1 MILDKEMN
9 TTELIRACAE
19 SDHATPW
26 QAFVLRYQR
35 PISLSVLRTLRR
47 WGISAPDIVED
58 LVQETYLKL
67 CHDRC
72 RKLLRFA
79 IDHPHA
85 VSGYI
90 KTVAANVAHDYIKS
104 QRTQKRGNGEVGQIS
119 SHVEPEARRE
129 SSGGAESIR
138 TAILMREIDECLAEC
153 SEGTAQARDRLI
165 FWLHY
170 QQGMTATAI
179 AAIPAIGLTTKGVE
193 SAIFRLTRQVR
204 LRMTS
209 KPGQPGNRS
218 SSKAKG
224 FGRAE
229 SY

>member
-1 MILDKEMN
+1 MK
-9 TTELIRACAE
+9 TTELIKACAE
-19 SDHATPW
+19 SGHATPW
-26 QAFVLRYQR
+26 QAFVLQYQR

-85 VSGYI
+85 VNGYI
-90 KTVAANVAHDYIKS
+90 KTIATNVAHDYIKS
-104 QRTQKRGNGEVGQIS
+104 QRTQKRGNGEVDQFSG
-119 SHVEPEARRE
+119 HLEPEANRE

-153 SEGTAQARDRLI
+153 TEGTAQARDRLI

-170 QQGMTATAI
+170 QQGMTASAI
-179 AAIPAIGLTTKGVE
+179 AALPVVGLSVKGVE
-193 SAIFRLTRQVR
+193 SAIFRLTRLVK
-204 LRMTS
+204 LRMTA
-209 KPGQPGNRS
+209 KKGQPGS
-218 SSKAKG
+218 ASGSTAKG

>member
-1 MILDKEMN
+1 MILNREMK
-9 TTELIRACAE
+9 TTDLIRACAE
-19 SDHATPW
+19 SGHAAPW
-26 QAFVLRYQR
+26 QAFVRQYQR

-79 IDHPHA
+79 MEHPDA

-104 QRTQKRGNGEVGQIS
+104 QRTQKRGSGDVGQFSGHI
-119 SHVEPEARRE
+119 EPEARRE

-138 TAILMREIDECLAEC
+138 AGILMREIDECLAEC
-153 SEGTAQARDRLI
+153 TEGTAQVRDRLI

-170 QQGMTATAI
+170 QQGMTAAAI
-179 AAIPAIGLTTKGVE
+179 AAIPVIGLTTKGVE

-204 LRMTS
+204 IRLTS
-209 KPGQPGNRS
+209 KTSQPRS
-218 SSKAKG
+218 RTGSTSKG

>member
-1 MILDKEMN
+1 LIPYEEMK
-9 TTELIRACAE
+9 TTDLIRACAE
-19 SDHATPW
+19 SDHTTPW
-26 QAFVLRYQR
+26 RAFVHLYQR
-35 PISLSVLRTLRR
+35 PISISVLRTLRR

-79 IDHPHA
+79 LEHPHA
-85 VSGYI
+85 VNGYI
-90 KTVAANVAHDYIKS
+90 KTVATNVAHDYIKS
-104 QRTQKRGNGEVGQIS
+104 QRTQKRGSGEVDQFSG
-119 SHVEPEARRE
+119 HADPEAKRE
-129 SSGGAESIR
+129 GSGGEHSIR
-138 TAILMREIDECLAEC
+138 AAVLMREIDECLAKC
-153 SEGTAQARDRLI
+153 TKGTAQARDRLI

-179 AAIPAIGLTTKGVE
+179 AALPAVALSTKGVE
-193 SAIFRLTRQVR
+193 SAIFRLTREVR
-204 LRMTS
+204 ARMTA
-209 KPGQPGNRS
+209 KTGQPGSRS
-218 SSKAKG
+218 DSPAKG

>member
-1 MILDKEMN
+1 MIPYKEMK
-9 TTELIRACAE
+9 TTELIKACAE
-19 SDHATPW
+19 SDHAMPW
-26 QAFVLRYQR
+26 QALVLQFQR

-79 IDHPHA
+79 IDHPDA
-85 VSGYI
+85 VNGYV
-90 KTVAANVAHDYIKS
+90 KTVATNVTHDYIKS
-104 QRTQKRGNGEVGQIS
+104 QRTQKRGNGEVGQFS
-119 SHVEPEARRE
+119 DHVEPEARSE
-129 SSGGAESIR
+129 SSGGTESIR
-138 TAILMREIDECLAEC
+138 AAVLMREIDDCLAEC
-153 SEGTAQARDRLI
+153 TEGTAQARDRLI

-179 AAIPAIGLTTKGVE
+179 AALPVVGLTTKGVE
-193 SAIFRLTRQVR
+193 SAIFRLTREVR
-204 LRMTS
+204 VRMTAR
-209 KPGQPGNRS
+209 KGQPGS
-218 SSKAKG
+218 PSGSTAKG